1 MIYLS
6 RGQRVSCKILR
17 MSSGKGMFIGTVI
30 LDNSGRQLVLDEYW
44 CAWPVEDLTGIV
56 VVEEEGECN
65 GVR

>member
-6 RGQRVSCKILR
+6 RGQRVYCKILR
-17 MSSGKGMFIGTVI
+17 MPSGQGRFIGTVI

-56 VVEEEGECN
+56 VVGDD
-65 GVR
+65 V